1 MSQTGFKRVWYG
13 VHMANIIKSHLIP
26 LSGISI
32 MSCKINISCL
42 IIRIFMFN
50 ELLNF
55 TLNFIKTLILTCF
68 PGVLLAIRRNL
79 FELGW
84 HMYLCWVNHRFLC
97 QKVTFPGIPWTL
109 SLRTDILIGQS
120 IHVVIYNSY
129 KSTWYRNMISE
140 YEIKI
145 LKFHFLCQSLFAMVL
160 HLGSRIQFELFCSM
174 LNLDDMMPCWKCQ
187 FMWSQQIEPV
197 HMLNLFIKLFI

>member
-1 MSQTGFKRVWYG
+1 MS
-13 VHMANIIKSHLIP
+13 S
-26 LSGISI
+26 
-32 MSCKINISCL
+32 KINISCL

-145 LKFHFLCQSLFAMVL
+145 LKFHFLCQSLWNGIAFRQQNSVWIILFYVEPWWYDAMLEV
-160 HLGSRIQFELFCSM
+160 SVYVKPTNRACSHAKSIHKTIHIRAGEI
-174 LNLDDMMPCWKCQ
+174 LYLLCC
-187 FMWSQQIEPV
+187 I
-197 HMLNLFIKLFI
+197 H